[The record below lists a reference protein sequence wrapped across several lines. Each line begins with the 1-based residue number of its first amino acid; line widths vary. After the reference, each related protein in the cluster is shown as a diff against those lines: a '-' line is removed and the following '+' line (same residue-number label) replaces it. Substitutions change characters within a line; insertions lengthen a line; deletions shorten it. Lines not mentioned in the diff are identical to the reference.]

1 MAKRPIDPRTTYLRA
16 RAQVVGYPEPV
27 LEVIR
32 DLVREIQADPKA
44 ALGTGLMMDVL
55 REQFALPG
63 TGGRPS
69 GLYGALADLV
79 IVVAG
84 VEVDKGAE
92 Q

>member
-1 MAKRPIDPRTTYLRA
+1 MAKPINPRTTYLRA
-16 RAQVVGYPEPV
+16 RAQVIGYPEPV
-27 LEVIR
+27 LAVFR
-32 DLVREIQADPKA
+32 DLVREIQADPET
-44 ALGTGLMMDVL
+44 ALGTGLMMDAM

-69 GLYGALADLV
+69 GLYGAMADLV
-79 IVVAG
+79 IVAAG